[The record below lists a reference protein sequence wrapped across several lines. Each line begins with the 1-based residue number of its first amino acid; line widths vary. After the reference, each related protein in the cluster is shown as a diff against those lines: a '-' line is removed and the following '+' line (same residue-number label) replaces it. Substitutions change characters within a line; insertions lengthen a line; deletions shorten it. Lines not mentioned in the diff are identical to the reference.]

1 MTFADDRS
9 PGKNH
14 QEFLFIQGDAGR
26 CSWTDFASTMCFNS
40 LVSMG
45 AHEGGG
51 NGDNVEDQS
60 FEGLSHGIRE
70 VRAADRGRRL
80 EEARKKPEM
89 MAARSSVFLGQLEQT
104 LHLQISIS
112 VWSLGFDHSHQSV
125 TNTACLSMARGLVK
139 AWLRFVALSQM
150 DRYQS
155 ELEQARPGTM
165 LGVLGKPMVRMVL
178 VPSLRSQAVAMA

>member
-14 QEFLFIQGDAGR
+14 QELLFIQGDAGR

-45 AHEGGG
+45 AHERGG

-89 MAARSSVFLGQLEQT
+89 MAARSSVFLGQLEQS
-104 LHLQISIS
+104 LYLQISIS

-125 TNTACLSMARGLVK
+125 TNTACS
-139 AWLRFVALSQM
+139 AWLVA
-150 DRYQS
+150 
-155 ELEQARPGTM
+155 
-165 LGVLGKPMVRMVL
+165 
-178 VPSLRSQAVAMA
+178 